1 MPDYVN
7 QEELNRIQNL
17 INNITQSLSS
27 SNNNFD
33 AIVQA
38 QKEYAEVLKSTN
50 RDVIKAIAEEIND
63 SESILKQA
71 IDSQLKSYDES
82 AKRLKQAQDE
92 EIDLKERQ
100 NAVINSLQQDENSNQ
115 KQYLQDKRDQ
125 INKEIL
131 LNEEKQRIE
140 EAYLSGNNSR
150 YQELLLAQELRLKS
164 EQDYITAQ
172 KQFNENI
179 NQLKESF
186 SKSALSFLDG
196 MFNTLT
202 SMFTEGVNRVTNA
215 YNREAGNMAAALG
228 SSVKQISDMQHNFA
242 NSLQS
247 GGLNAAISNV
257 AVLSEASGLVSSGYT
272 NVDKLEQNALDIAIG
287 KELAPNLDFNTNTIK
302 NLTNI
307 FGNDFTTRFSA
318 IQQAVQETAG
328 ATIGLS
334 ETVNTLTTNLEPV
347 YQNAEYSNLAL
358 QDTSDIAATLASAR
372 ENNVITATQEK
383 ELLSDIAELMDPNK
397 AFKSSNANVR
407 VAATTY
413 DYSSG
418 SPYEAMMAI
427 LQAQE
432 QFYNNFDQSNSY
444 MGVVGRSL
452 GAGVYGN
459 DTFSAAYM
467 PSGLTIDTLRTNNLG
482 EEYNEAVS
490 NLQAGN
496 YTTAEE
502 RNQNLVENANT
513 TQLVSDFAKTFPNLY
528 KQTSALILGAI
539 NSLPSRIN
547 KSFTDDSGLFGSFKN
562 LWKNRKSRQ
571 SVINGDVSDV
581 VEDIVDDGSK
591 VVGNN
596 TMANLLGDGTTTGT
610 SNNNLANNSVDI
622 ATTAT
627 TESKFGNFTKNVSK
641 TVGGRT
647 GGLAMAS
654 YGAGIIGAMNIG
666 GDIISEGNVNA
677 QSLGSNGDILSS
689 ATNWGGVGAAI
700 GTLIAPGV
708 GTAIGTFAGAA
719 VGLATALWAQQEIEK
734 ENTAAMEELT
744 QSTKDVLGEGVK
756 AASAMEAN
764 AEIAKGGGT
773 VQLNSGTYIM
783 DMGVPKAATG
793 IGYVPYDD
801 YLVKL
806 HKGESVVTASAAEQL
821 RRNNPNFWHE
831 TTNTR
836 NDDVVFEL
844 ERQTQSL
851 VSAIK
856 GDTDVLPMQ
865 NQGPRTYTIRNATT
879 T

>member
-7 QEELNRIQNL
+7 QEELNRIRNL
-17 INNITQSLSS
+17 INNITQNLSS

-33 AIVQA
+33 AILQA
-38 QKEYAEVLKSTN
+38 QKEYAEVLRSTN
-50 RDVIKAIAEEIND
+50 RDVVKAISEEIRD
-63 SESILKQA
+63 GESVLKQA
-71 IDSQLKSYDES
+71 VDSQLKSYDES

-92 EIDLKERQ
+92 EINLRERQ
-100 NAVINSLQQDENSNQ
+100 NAIIDSLQQDENNNQ
-115 KQYLQDKRDQ
+115 RQYLQDKRDQ
-125 INKEIL
+125 IDKEIL

-140 EAYLSGNNSR
+140 EAYLSGNNSL
-150 YQELLLAQELRLKS
+150 YQQLLLAQELRLKN
-164 EQDYITAQ
+164 EQDYAAAQ
-172 KQFNENI
+172 KQLNESI

-186 SKSALSFLDG
+186 SKSALSFLDS

-202 SMFTEGVNRVTNA
+202 SMFTEGVNRVTSA
-215 YNREAGNMAAALG
+215 YNREAGNMAAALN

-242 NSLQS
+242 NALQD

-272 NVDKLEQNALDIAIG
+272 NVDKLEQNALDITIG
-287 KELAPNLDFNTNTIK
+287 RELAPNLDFNTNTIK
-302 NLTNI
+302 NLTNV
-307 FGNDFTTRFSA
+307 FGSDFITRFSA

-328 ATIGLS
+328 ATISLS
-334 ETVNTLTTNLEPV
+334 ETVNTLITNLEPV

-358 QDTSDIAATLASAR
+358 QDTSDIAATLSWAR
-372 ENNVITATQEK
+372 ENNMITSTQEK
-383 ELLSDIAELMDPNK
+383 ELLGDIAELMDPNK
-397 AFKSSNANVR
+397 AFKSSNTNVR
-407 VAATTY
+407 VASTMY

-418 SPYEAMMAI
+418 SPYEAMLAI

-432 QFYNNFDQSNSY
+432 QFYSNFDQSNSY

-459 DTFSAAYM
+459 DTLSAAYM
-467 PSGLTIDTLRTNNLG
+467 PSGLTISAVQTGDLG
-482 EEYNEAVS
+482 EEYNEAVNS
-490 NLQAGN
+490 LQAGN

-502 RNQNLVENANT
+502 RNQNLVENADV

-528 KQTSALILGAI
+528 KQTSTLILGAI
-539 NSLPSRIN
+539 NSLPSRIHQ
-547 KSFTDDSGLFGSFKN
+547 SFTNDDGLFGSLKN
-562 LWKNRKSRQ
+562 MWKNRKNKQ
-571 SVINGDVSDV
+571 SAVDGVSDV
-581 VEDIVDDGSK
+581 VEDVVDSSTGT
-591 VVGNN
+591 VGNN
-596 TMANLLGDGTTTGT
+596 TMSNLLGSGTTTGMT
-610 SNNNLANNSVDI
+610 NNNTANIASS
-622 ATTAT
+622 ATT
-627 TESKFGNFTKNVSK
+627 SGSRFGNFARNVSSA
-641 TVGGRT
+641 VGGRT

-654 YGAGIIGAMNIG
+654 YGAGIVGALNIG
-666 GDIISEGNVNA
+666 GDIMSEGGINA
-677 QSLGSNGDILSS
+677 QSLGANGDYLSS
-689 ATNWGGVGAAI
+689 ATNWGGIGAAI

-708 GTAIGTFAGAA
+708 GTAIGTLAGAI
-719 VGLATALWAQQEIEK
+719 VGLTTATIAQHELEK

-764 AEIAKGGGT
+764 AEIARGGGT

-783 DMGVPKAATG
+783 DMNVPKAATG
-793 IGYVPYDD
+793 ISYVPYDD

-806 HKGESVVTASAAEQL
+806 HKGESVVTAQAAEQL
-821 RRNNPNFWHE
+821 RKNNPNFWHE

-844 ERQTQSL
+844 ERQTQSI

-865 NQGPRTYTIRNATT
+865 RQGPRTYTIRNASAT
-879 T
+879 

>member
-172 KQFNENI
+172 KQLNENI

-202 SMFTEGVNRVTNA
+202 SMFTEGINRVTNA

-242 NSLQS
+242 SSLQS

-272 NVDKLEQNALDIAIG
+272 NVDKLEQNALDITIG

-459 DTFSAAYM
+459 DTFSAAYKIGRA
-467 PSGLTIDTLRTNNLG
+467 SCR
-482 EEYNEAVS
+482 
-490 NLQAGN
+490 
-496 YTTAEE
+496 E
-502 RNQNLVENANT
+502 RV
-513 TQLVSDFAKTFPNLY
+513 
-528 KQTSALILGAI
+528 
-539 NSLPSRIN
+539 
-547 KSFTDDSGLFGSFKN
+547 
-562 LWKNRKSRQ
+562 
-571 SVINGDVSDV
+571 
-581 VEDIVDDGSK
+581 
-591 VVGNN
+591 
-596 TMANLLGDGTTTGT
+596 
-610 SNNNLANNSVDI
+610 
-622 ATTAT
+622 
-627 TESKFGNFTKNVSK
+627 
-641 TVGGRT
+641 
-647 GGLAMAS
+647 
-654 YGAGIIGAMNIG
+654 
-666 GDIISEGNVNA
+666 
-677 QSLGSNGDILSS
+677 
-689 ATNWGGVGAAI
+689 
-700 GTLIAPGV
+700 
-708 GTAIGTFAGAA
+708 
-719 VGLATALWAQQEIEK
+719 
-734 ENTAAMEELT
+734 
-744 QSTKDVLGEGVK
+744 
-756 AASAMEAN
+756 
-764 AEIAKGGGT
+764 
-773 VQLNSGTYIM
+773 
-783 DMGVPKAATG
+783 
-793 IGYVPYDD
+793 
-801 YLVKL
+801 
-806 HKGESVVTASAAEQL
+806 
-821 RRNNPNFWHE
+821 
-831 TTNTR
+831 
-836 NDDVVFEL
+836 
-844 ERQTQSL
+844 
-851 VSAIK
+851 
-856 GDTDVLPMQ
+856 
-865 NQGPRTYTIRNATT
+865 
-879 T
+879 

>member
-38 QKEYAEVLKSTN
+38 QKEYAKVLKSTN
-50 RDVIKAIAEEIND
+50 RDVIKVIAEEIKD

-100 NAVINSLQQDENSNQ
+100 NAVINSLQQDENNNQ

-131 LNEEKQRIE
+131 LNEEKQKIE

-164 EQDYITAQ
+164 EQDYIAAQ

-215 YNREAGNMAAALG
+215 YNQEAGNMAAALG

-257 AVLSEASGLVSSGYT
+257 AVLSEASGLVSLGYT
-272 NVDKLEQNALDIAIG
+272 NVDKLEQNALDITIG

-302 NLTNI
+302 NLTNV
-307 FGNDFTTRFSA
+307 FGNDFISRFSA

-334 ETVNTLTTNLEPV
+334 EIVNTLTTNLEPV

-467 PSGLTIDTLRTNNLG
+467 PSGLTIDALRTDNLG
-482 EEYNEAVS
+482 EEYNKAVN

-502 RNQNLVENANT
+502 RNQNLVENANV

-581 VEDIVDDGSK
+581 VEDIVDDGSRT
-591 VVGNN
+591 VGNN
-596 TMANLLGDGTTTGT
+596 TMANLLGDGTNTGI
-610 SNNNLANNSVDI
+610 SNNIASNSADI

-627 TESKFGNFTKNVSK
+627 TGSKFGNFTKNISK

-677 QSLGSNGDILSS
+677 QSLGSNGDVLSS

-865 NQGPRTYTIRNATT
+865 NQGPRTYTIRNATAT
-879 T
+879 